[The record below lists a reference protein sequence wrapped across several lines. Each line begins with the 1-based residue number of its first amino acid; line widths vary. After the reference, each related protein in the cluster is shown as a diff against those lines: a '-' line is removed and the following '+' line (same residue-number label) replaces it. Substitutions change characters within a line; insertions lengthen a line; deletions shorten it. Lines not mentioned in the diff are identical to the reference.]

1 MLLNLSNLESI
12 SITIKNSNS
21 EIVHFYQSR
30 EKLLKELRAMNAGDA
45 ADQVIRQIDKIM
57 RNNERASRD
66 LQVNKVYMN
75 LEEEIYFCYSV
86 SLIANNIH
94 TDTHYLIL

>member
-1 MLLNLSNLESI
+1 M
-12 SITIKNSNS
+12 
-21 EIVHFYQSR
+21 
-30 EKLLKELRAMNAGDA
+30 LKELRAMNAGDA
-45 ADQVIRQIDKIM
+45 ADQVIRQIDKII

-66 LQVNKVYMN
+66 LQTNKVYMS
-75 LEEEIYFCYSV
+75 LEEEICFCYLV